1 MSDQLEDPEI
11 FSANIFLPNILRKND
26 MGKYSISHT
35 CRQPCE
41 KPHLLATTIRFDA
54 TFYVPTSALYI
65 VLLFYEIDALFLPIN
80 QSYEIIA
87 YYLNSFAINQ
97 NVPTDCNLIYDVSV
111 TNIRKYSDTYI
122 RK

>member
-1 MSDQLEDPEI
+1 
-11 FSANIFLPNILRKND
+11 

-80 QSYEIIA
+80 Q
-87 YYLNSFAINQ
+87 
-97 NVPTDCNLIYDVSV
+97 NVPTDFNLIYYVSLQSLKSD
-111 TNIRKYSDTYI
+111 KYSGTVFGF
-122 RK
+122 

>member
-1 MSDQLEDPEI
+1 
-11 FSANIFLPNILRKND
+11 